1 MNIHEISLE
10 LGQLISKLEE
20 TVVQVKTDRRTATAF
35 VIEDGFLV
43 TAAHTLRKGGPV
55 RILSASGEETPIKI
69 VGRDFRFNLALL
81 ETGSQKS
88 VPETA
93 DGENLRVG
101 HLVFPLGRPGKSL
114 RAAFGMV
121 SALGASRHL
130 HGGGVLS
137 RYIETDGSLPSGF
150 SGGPLMDSQGRLL
163 GMNSSI
169 PRGAGMTVPMKDIH
183 MAVTRIREIGDV
195 RRAYLGINTV
205 SVPMGENDDSSG
217 LMITEIEA
225 GSPAEKAALLQGDIL
240 YAVAGSPVGDVMELV
255 AVLGSGIADKEV
267 LVKVLRSGEELEILI
282 TPTGMQT

>member
-1 MNIHEISLE
+1 
-10 LGQLISKLEE
+10 
-20 TVVQVKTDRRTATAF
+20 
-35 VIEDGFLV
+35 
-43 TAAHTLRKGGPV
+43 
-55 RILSASGEETPIKI
+55 
-69 VGRDFRFNLALL
+69 
-81 ETGSQKS
+81 
-88 VPETA
+88 
-93 DGENLRVG
+93 
-101 HLVFPLGRPGKSL
+101 
-114 RAAFGMV
+114 
-121 SALGASRHL
+121 
-130 HGGGVLS
+130 
-137 RYIETDGSLPSGF
+137 
-150 SGGPLMDSQGRLL
+150 
-163 GMNSSI
+163 
-169 PRGAGMTVPMKDIH
+169 MTVPMKDIH